1 MIKYSRKEEFEILLN
16 KSTKMLDQAWL
27 ESSEGHLFYS
37 HEHIEDILLEA
48 KRIGKGS
55 GLSDTDILKIQSAA
69 SFLITGFIS
78 NSQRPRSTGIKK
90 LLKHLHEWSINEET
104 IEEMRQLAEDSNDDI
119 YSHVLHDAFNAHK
132 GKKGFFSKMGM
143 LKIEKERSK
152 KEDYFSYDW
161 ERIIYRY
168 LKYTDFKTAYAKK
181 KYHERWRK
189 NIFKQSDK
197 MRAAY
202 KKTIRLKTG
211 KELGRGIDTL
221 YRTSYSNH
229 INLSSIAD
237 GKANM
242 MISINTI
249 ILSVIVTLS
258 GASFTLTGNFIIE
271 HWRFTIPIFVLLSG
285 CLLSV
290 IFAVLSARPRVTT
303 KKVNEER
310 LESGK
315 SSVLFFGNFLKVS
328 RQSFVNHLSRL
339 KEDHNKLYDNMSTD
353 LYYLGAVLKLKYKML
368 TWSYTIFVIGLALS
382 VVSFV
387 VTFLYTNLSN
397 SPN

>member
-1 MIKYSRKEEFEILLN
+1 MIRYSRKEEFEILRN
-16 KSTKMLDQAWL
+16 KSARLLDRAWT

-37 HEHIEDILLEA
+37 HEHIEDILSEA
-48 KRIGKGS
+48 EKIGKGC
-55 GLSDTDILKIQSAA
+55 GLSETDILKIQSTA

-90 LLKHLHEWSINEET
+90 LLKHLNEWSMKEET
-104 IEEMRQLAEDSNDDI
+104 IEEMREMAEGANDDI
-119 YSHVLHDAFNAHK
+119 YSHVLNDAFNAHK
-132 GKKGFFSKMGM
+132 GKKRFFSKMDM
-143 LKIEKERSK
+143 LKIERERSK
-152 KEDYFSYDW
+152 KEEYFIYDW
-161 ERIIYRY
+161 EKIIYRY
-168 LKYTDFKTAYAKK
+168 LKYTDFKTAYAKE
-181 KYHERWRK
+181 KYHGRWRK
-189 NIFKQSDK
+189 NIRKQSDK
-197 MRAAY
+197 MRSAY
-202 KKTIRLKTG
+202 RKTTRLKTG

-221 YRTSYSNH
+221 YRTSYNNH

-242 MISINTI
+242 MISTNTI

-271 HWRFTIPIFVLLSG
+271 HWRFTIPIFVLLTG
-285 CLLSV
+285 CLFSV

-303 KKVNEER
+303 KIVSQER

-315 SSVLFFGNFLKVS
+315 SSISFFGNFLKVG

-339 KEDHNKLYDNMSTD
+339 KEDHQKLYDNMSTD
-353 LYYLGAVLKLKYKML
+353 LYYLGAVLKSKYKML
-368 TWSYTIFVIGLALS
+368 TWSYTIFIIGLALS
-382 VVSFV
+382 VVTFI

-397 SPN
+397 STT